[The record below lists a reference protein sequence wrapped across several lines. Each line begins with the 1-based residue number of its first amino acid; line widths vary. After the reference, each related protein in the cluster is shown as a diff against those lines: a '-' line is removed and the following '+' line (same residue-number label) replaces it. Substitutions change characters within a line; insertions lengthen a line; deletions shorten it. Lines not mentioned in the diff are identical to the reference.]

1 MRICPKLHSEGHSQ
15 GKFGICESGISDNS
29 MVVSLE
35 YDSSFVSFSEKTSFS
50 MLTVLYENILA
61 IIRSVNTT

>member
-1 MRICPKLHSEGHSQ
+1 
-15 GKFGICESGISDNS
+15 